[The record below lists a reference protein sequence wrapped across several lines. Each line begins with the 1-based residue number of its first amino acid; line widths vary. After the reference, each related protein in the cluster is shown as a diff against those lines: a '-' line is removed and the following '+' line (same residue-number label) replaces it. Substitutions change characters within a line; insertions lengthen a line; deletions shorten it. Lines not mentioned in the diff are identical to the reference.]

1 MGGNY
6 QIIIIGG
13 GPAGLTSGL
22 YSSRAGIKTLLIE
35 KGLIGGQIVNAER
48 IENYPGFPDGIS
60 GSKLA
65 DFMHR
70 QAVKHGLEILPDE
83 VTTIENKAKF
93 KRVETNQGSFNAKA
107 IIIASGC
114 QRRKLEVP
122 GEDKFLG
129 KGVSYCAICDGPL
142 FKDKVLAVVGGGN
155 AAITEALSLT
165 KFASSIKVIHRRHQ
179 LRATKALR
187 EKASAEPKIEFLWD
201 TIVTEIQGDNIMT
214 HLKLQEITTGKLST
228 LRFDGVFV
236 AIGLAPNTGY
246 LKGNIPLDKAGYIIT
261 NDLMET
267 KVPGIFAAGDIRYN
281 SPRQVITAAGDG
293 AIAALS
299 AERFLTQLA

>member
-1 MGGNY
+1 MGGDY
-6 QIIIIGG
+6 QVIIIGG

-35 KGLIGGQIVNAER
+35 KRLIGGQIVNVER

-60 GSKLA
+60 GSELA

-70 QAVKHGLEILPDE
+70 QAVKHGLEILTNE
-83 VTTIENKAKF
+83 VTAIENKAKF
-93 KRVETNQGSFNAKA
+93 KKVETNQGSFDAEA

-122 GEDKFLG
+122 GENKFLG
-129 KGVSYCAICDGPL
+129 KGVSFCAICDGPL
-142 FKDKVLAVVGGGN
+142 FKDRVLAVVGGGN

-165 KFASSIKVIHRRHQ
+165 KFASAVKVIHRRHQ
-179 LRATKALR
+179 LRAAKILQ
-187 EKASAEPKIEFLWD
+187 EKAFAEPKIDFLWD
-201 TIVTEIQGDNIMT
+201 TIITEIQGDNVIT
-214 HLKLQEITTGKLST
+214 RLKLQEITTGKLST
-228 LRFDGVFV
+228 LKVDGIFV
-236 AIGLAPNTGY
+236 AIGLVPNTGY
-246 LKGNIPLDKAGYIIT
+246 LKGTIPLDKAGYIIT

-281 SPRQVITAAGDG
+281 SPRQVVTAAGDG